1 MTNSIILILVIVL
14 SVAAAGLF
22 AGAETG
28 MYRLSR
34 LRLRLGVEKK
44 RLSFILLSR
53 IMHDS
58 PALLFSMLIGTNLA
72 EYLATSIVT
81 IFLLNRLQSEHS
93 AELLA
98 MFLAAPLLFVFSELI
113 PKKIFF
119 YRADTLMPRLS
130 PVLFGFHKLFSW
142 SGVVW
147 LLKGLSGVLARLTG
161 SPVSSKTAMSAAQQ
175 SHIRAILQDTREESF
190 LSPVQTDII
199 GRLVDISNVSIR
211 VVMTPIGKTWTVD
224 VSSDRSVLLEKLK
237 KCSFTR
243 LPVVD
248 RRSAGVVGFINIY
261 DCLSWPGQLTD
272 LYRFV
277 KPIRKLD
284 ANTTVIDAIN
294 VMQSEK
300 QKIVLVTRA
309 GHAGREKPVGIVTM
323 KDLVEEL
330 IGELA
335 EW

>member
-1 MTNSIILILVIVL
+1 LILVIVL
-14 SVAAAGLF
+14 SVVAAGLF
-22 AGAETG
+22 NGAETG

-72 EYLATSIVT
+72 YYLATSIVT
-81 IFLLNRLQSEHS
+81 ILLLNKLQSEHG
-93 AELLA
+93 AGLA
-98 MFLAAPLLFVFSELI
+98 TTLLAAPVLFVFSELI
-113 PKKIFF
+113 PKNIFF
-119 YRADTLMPRLS
+119 YRADTLMPYLS

-142 SGVVW
+142 SGAVW

-161 SPVSSKTAMSAAQQ
+161 SLGSSKTTMTAAQQ
-175 SHIRAILQDTREESF
+175 SHIKAILRDTQEESF
-190 LSPVQTDII
+190 LSSVQTDII
-199 GRLVDISNVSIR
+199 SRLIGISNVSIK
-211 VVMTPIGKTWTVD
+211 VVMTPISKTWTVD
-224 VSSDRSVLLEKLK
+224 INSDRSMLLEKLK

-248 RRSAGVVGFINIY
+248 RRSADVVGFIDIY
-261 DCLSWPGQLTD
+261 DCLSWPGRFTD

-277 KPIRKLD
+277 KPIRRLG

-300 QKIVLVTRA
+300 QKIILVTKST
-309 GHAGREKPVGIVTM
+309 HAGRERPVGIVTM

-330 IGELA
+330 VGELA